1 MARESRGRKFAEL
14 PPGIV
19 QVRLRGESGAHL
31 ASQLASLPGVKVVT
45 GPDAYSGDRLY
56 LTVAV
61 DDTAGTA
68 SIEQA
73 KEEAE

>member
-1 MARESRGRKFAEL
+1 MSDRRGRTFAPL

-31 ASQLASLPGVKVVT
+31 VSQLASLPGVKVLT
-45 GPDAYSGDRLY
+45 GPDAYDGDRLY

-61 DDTAGTA
+61 DDCTDTTA
-68 SIEQA
+68 ILEQGN
-73 KEEAE
+73 